1 MIESCVQT
9 IQRGSDLRQVVGV
22 KEVGVALLTPSS
34 VHAAPE
40 PEKGKG
46 MRSVEH
52 NAREL
57 LIRITCDLV
66 DLSARPEDTAPPV
79 SARLKTTARS
89 TSLTSRK
96 NTNRSGAMSAPPAPS
111 ITIIH
116 EASDP
121 PSPNKQSLPWG
132 AGSAVGSLH
141 LQKVAL
147 SKKKPKEVDF
157 LCGQLASSPI
167 AGFPVHLPPQQ
178 RANPPKHQIMLILCP
193 VRPGVESSKATNS
206 GLVDSACPGDF
217 APVRAARTAPVRA
230 ARTGAYNAQCACVPI
245 THTSALVC
253 L

>member
-178 RANPPKHQIMLILCP
+178 RALC
-193 VRPGVESSKATNS
+193 VIGTQVQCGCATCGV
-206 GLVDSACPGDF
+206 L
-217 APVRAARTAPVRA
+217 R
-230 ARTGAYNAQCACVPI
+230 
-245 THTSALVC
+245 
-253 L
+253 